1 MWEVSSHIFHSLG
14 AKRFAGNCTYFLK
27 STLNDNYLNSS
38 VLSSSFSADLLSLRP
53 FSESSATSSVCKKN
67 QVFDFETSAE
77 ANCFKL
83 VPVGS
88 GTKALSSSKKTVK
101 LGQKSLKWHATSTSR
116 SSLQLDF
123 ANKHRIKTSWLRRGG
138 VKVWL
143 YKDSASPGKQLKVEF
158 KNTSGNIL
166 FLFNA
171 NLDFKGWRGIW
182 VKFSECKLSRIRV
195 TSSSI
200 SRVLFTLTGADT
212 IYIDILEFKKRLG
225 KQTRDKIVPPI
236 NGRDLYD
243 AANTWQR
250 SYRWSQQPVPDL
262 PSTVDLTKN
271 LHLDVIKSRMMN
283 WYLDETKTTTS
294 FSAGSFL
301 EHRWNS
307 LLRSIKKAHALYDN
321 DLVIQNDEIVGPPLF
336 CRNCRNDKKFGE
348 VITKILFPLALE
360 YHIRSRTD
368 EIDSTAAAE
377 LANLNSDVAAEK
389 NSAYQAIGGQHQA
402 MQDVFRNLLPNTS
415 NQRTTDQVKNAIK
428 ALNCKRLS
436 KINHLLDYVKDQGF
450 ADGSGLGSLDHEMNR
465 VGAGFSHSLF
475 LISDSLN
482 KSRLLD
488 LIKTAKWYNDFG
500 EVYQSPAF
508 EYKGTTA
515 DRMITIL
522 HFRVMIVL
530 VMPNSTNEEK
540 KARIRDMDAI
550 VRWMNNAFAVNDA
563 FGGVIK
569 PDYTG
574 FHHKAIYGSAYVPQA
589 LQVAGLVKYLLH
601 GTKFSLSET
610 SVNNIRRGLEVMRL
624 MAANYSSPN
633 SINGRFPNYS
643 NKVLIKAALGGYAYF
658 SVANPP
664 AATVQSGITVSDVE
678 KPEMFL
684 RLYNERDA
692 CTITIL
698 RDGRIKKNKYY
709 LNSLGALDLMKKV
722 S

>member
-1 MWEVSSHIFHSLG
+1 MLPSH
-14 AKRFAGNCTYFLK
+14 GNCTYFLK

-38 VLSSSFSADLLSLRP
+38 LLPSSFSADLLSLRP
-53 FSESSATSSVCKKN
+53 FSESSASSSVCKKD

-77 ANCFKL
+77 ANCFQL

-88 GTKALSSSKKTVK
+88 GTKTLSSSKKTVK
-101 LGQKSLKWHATSTSR
+101 LGQKSLKWHATSTSP

-123 ANKHRIKTSWLRRGG
+123 ATGHHITSSWLRRGG

-143 YKDSASPGKQLKVEF
+143 YKNSASPGKQLKAEF
-158 KNTSGNIL
+158 KDTSDNVL
-166 FLFNA
+166 CLFNA
-171 NLDFKGWRGIW
+171 NLNFKGWRGIW
-182 VKFSECKLSRIRV
+182 VKFSECKPSGISV
-195 TSSSI
+195 TSSSTI
-200 SRVLFTLTGADT
+200 NRVLFTLTGADT
-212 IYIDILEFKKRLG
+212 IYIDILEFKNSLG

-250 SYRWSQQPVPDL
+250 SYHWSQQPAPDL
-262 PSTVDLTKN
+262 PSTVDVTKN

-283 WYLDETKTTTS
+283 WYLDETKTTTN
-294 FSAGSFL
+294 FPAGSFL

-307 LLRSIKKAHALYDN
+307 LLGSIQNAHKSYDD
-321 DLVIQNDEIVGPPLF
+321 DLVVENDKIVGPPLF
-336 CRNCRNDKKFGE
+336 CRDCRNEKKFGE

-368 EIDSTAAAE
+368 EIDSTATDE
-377 LANLNSDVAAEK
+377 LANLNSAVAAEK
-389 NSAYQAIGGQHQA
+389 NSAYQAIAGKHQA
-402 MQDVFRNLLPNTS
+402 MQDVFRTFLPSSS
-415 NQRTTDQVKNAIK
+415 NPLTKNQVKNAIK
-428 ALNCKRLS
+428 ALNCNRLS

-465 VGAGFSHSLF
+465 VGAGFSHSL
-475 LISDSLN
+475 LLLSDSLN
-482 KSRLLD
+482 EASNRSRLLD
-488 LIKTAKWYNDFG
+488 LIETAKWYNDFG

-530 VMPNSTNEEK
+530 VMPKSTDQEK

-610 SVNNIRRGLEVMRL
+610 SVNNIRRGLEVIRL
-624 MAANYSSPN
+624 MAAKYSSPN

-664 AATVQSGITVSDVE
+664 ATTVQSGITVTDVE

-684 RLYNERDA
+684 RLYDENDA
-692 CTITIL
+692 YTITIL
-698 RDGRIKKNKYY
+698 RDGSIRKSKYY
-709 LNSLGALDLMKKV
+709 LNSLGALDLMKNV

>member
-1 MWEVSSHIFHSLG
+1 M
-14 AKRFAGNCTYFLK
+14 
-27 STLNDNYLNSS
+27 
-38 VLSSSFSADLLSLRP
+38 SFSADLLSLCP
-53 FSESSATSSVCKKN
+53 FSESSAPPPICAN
-67 QVFDFETSAE
+67 DQVFDFETAAE
-77 ANCFKL
+77 ENCFQL

-88 GTKALSSSKKTVK
+88 GTKTLSSNQKTVK
-101 LGQKSLKWHATSTSR
+101 LGQQSLKWTATSI

-123 ANKHRIKTSWLRRGG
+123 ATGHHIAHSWLRKGG

-158 KNTSGNIL
+158 KDTSGTIL
-166 FLFNA
+166 CLFNA
-171 NLDFKGWRGIW
+171 RLDFNGWRGIW
-182 VKFSECKLSRIRV
+182 VMFSECKPSGVSI
-195 TSSSI
+195 TSSSTI
-200 SRVLFTLTGADT
+200 NHVLFTLTGANT
-212 IYIDILEFKKRLG
+212 IYIDILEFKDKLG

-250 SYRWSQQPVPDL
+250 SYHWSQQLAPNL
-262 PSTVDLTKN
+262 SSTVDATKN

-283 WYLDETKTTTS
+283 WYLDETKTTTN
-294 FSAGSFL
+294 FPAGSFL
-301 EHRWNS
+301 QQRWQS
-307 LLRSIKKAHALYDN
+307 LLRSIKEAHESYDN
-321 DLVIQNDEIVGPPLF
+321 DLDSLPNGEIVGPPLF
-336 CRNCRNDKKFGE
+336 CRNCRNGKKFQA

-360 YHIRSRTD
+360 YHLRSRTD
-368 EIDSTAAAE
+368 EIISIASAE
-377 LANLNSDVAAEK
+377 LVNLRAQIISSYE
-389 NSAYQAIGGQHQA
+389 AIAGGHQA
-402 MQDVFRNLLPNTS
+402 MQDVFRTFLPSPPNTL
-415 NQRTTDQVKNAIK
+415 TADQVKDAIN
-428 ALNCKRLS
+428 ALNLHRLS

-450 ADGSGLGSLDHEMNR
+450 ADGSGLGSLDHQMNK
-465 VGAGFSHSLF
+465 VGAGFSHTLL

-482 KSRLLD
+482 EASNKSRLQD

-530 VMPNSTNEEK
+530 VMPNSTDEER

-550 VRWMNNAFAVNDA
+550 VRWMNNAFSVNDA

-574 FHHKAIYGSAYVPQA
+574 FHHNAIYGSAYVPQA
-589 LQVAGLVKYLLH
+589 LQVGGLLKYFLH
-601 GTKFSLSET
+601 GTKFSLSKT

-624 MAANYSSPN
+624 MAAKYSSPN

-643 NKVLIKAALGGYAYF
+643 NKVLIKSALGGYAYI
-658 SVANPP
+658 SVTNPP
-664 AATVQSGITVSDVE
+664 ATAAQSGITVTDVE

-684 RLYNERDA
+684 RLYDVNDVD
-692 CTITIL
+692 TITIL
-698 RDGRIKKNKYY
+698 RDGSIKENKYY

>member
-1 MWEVSSHIFHSLG
+1 MQPLFRVFNWTLLHIAH
-14 AKRFAGNCTYFLK
+14 
-27 STLNDNYLNSS
+27 
-38 VLSSSFSADLLSLRP
+38 
-53 FSESSATSSVCKKN
+53 
-67 QVFDFETSAE
+67 
-77 ANCFKL
+77 
-83 VPVGS
+83 
-88 GTKALSSSKKTVK
+88 
-101 LGQKSLKWHATSTSR
+101 
-116 SSLQLDF
+116 
-123 ANKHRIKTSWLRRGG
+123 SWLGKGG

-158 KNTSGNIL
+158 KDTSGTIL
-166 FLFNA
+166 CLFNA
-171 NLDFKGWRGIW
+171 RLDFNGWRGIW
-182 VKFSECKLSRIRV
+182 VKFSECKPSGVSI
-195 TSSSI
+195 TSSSTI
-200 SRVLFTLTGADT
+200 NHVLFTLTGANT
-212 IYIDILEFKKRLG
+212 IYIDILEFKDKLG

-250 SYRWSQQPVPDL
+250 SYHWSQQLAPKL
-262 PSTVDLTKN
+262 SSTVDATKN

-283 WYLDETKTTTS
+283 WYLDETKTTTN

-301 EHRWNS
+301 QQRWQS
-307 LLRSIKKAHALYDN
+307 LLRSIKEAHESYDN
-321 DLVIQNDEIVGPPLF
+321 DLDSLPNGEIVGPPLF
-336 CRNCRNDKKFGE
+336 CRNCRNGKKFQA

-360 YHIRSRTD
+360 YHLRSRTD
-368 EIDSTAAAE
+368 EIISIASAE
-377 LANLNSDVAAEK
+377 LVNLRAQIISSYE
-389 NSAYQAIGGQHQA
+389 AIAGGHQA
-402 MQDVFRNLLPNTS
+402 MQDVFRTFLPSPPNTL
-415 NQRTTDQVKNAIK
+415 TADQVKDAIN
-428 ALNCKRLS
+428 ALNLHRLS

-450 ADGSGLGSLDHEMNR
+450 ADGSGLGSLDHQMNK
-465 VGAGFSHSLF
+465 VGAGFSHTLL

-482 KSRLLD
+482 EASNKSRLQD

-530 VMPNSTNEEK
+530 VMPNSTDEER

-550 VRWMNNAFAVNDA
+550 VRWMNNAFSVNDA

-574 FHHKAIYGSAYVPQA
+574 FHHNAIYGSAYVPQA
-589 LQVAGLVKYLLH
+589 LQVGGLLKYFLH
-601 GTKFSLSET
+601 GTKFSLSKT

-624 MAANYSSPN
+624 MAAKYSSPN

-643 NKVLIKAALGGYAYF
+643 NKVLIKSALGGYAYI
-658 SVANPP
+658 SVTNPP
-664 AATVQSGITVSDVE
+664 ATAAQSGITVTDVE

-684 RLYNERDA
+684 RLYDVNDVD
-692 CTITIL
+692 TITIL
-698 RDGRIKKNKYY
+698 RDGSIKENKYY

>member
-1 MWEVSSHIFHSLG
+1 M
-14 AKRFAGNCTYFLK
+14 
-27 STLNDNYLNSS
+27 
-38 VLSSSFSADLLSLRP
+38 RP
-53 FSESSATSSVCKKN
+53 FSESSATSSVCKKD
-67 QVFDFETSAE
+67 QVFDFESSSE
-77 ANCFKL
+77 ANCFQL

-88 GTKALSSSKKTVK
+88 GTKTLSSSKKTVK
-101 LGQKSLKWHATSTSR
+101 LGQKSLKWHATTTSP

-123 ANKHRIKTSWLRRGG
+123 ATGHHITKSWLERGG

-143 YKDSASPGKQLKVEF
+143 YKDSASPGKQLKAEF
-158 KNTSGNIL
+158 KDTNDKIFCL
-166 FLFNA
+166 FKA
-171 NLDFKGWRGIW
+171 NLNFKGWRGIW
-182 VKFSECKLSRIRV
+182 VKFSECKPSGISV
-195 TSSSI
+195 TSSSTI
-200 SRVLFTLTGADT
+200 NHVLFTIPGKVT
-212 IYIDILEFKKRLG
+212 IYIDILEFKNSLG

-243 AANTWQR
+243 ASNTWQR
-250 SYRWSQQPVPDL
+250 SYHWSQQPAPDL
-262 PSTVDLTKN
+262 PSTVDVTKN

-283 WYLDETKTTTS
+283 WYLDETKTTTN
-294 FSAGSFL
+294 FPAGSFL
-301 EHRWNS
+301 EHRWNT
-307 LLRSIKKAHALYDN
+307 LLKSIQNAHKSYDN
-321 DLVIQNDEIVGPPLF
+321 DLVIENDKIVGPPLF
-336 CRNCRNDKKFGE
+336 CRDCRDEEKFGD

-368 EIDSTAAAE
+368 EIDSTATDE
-377 LANLNSDVAAEK
+377 LRNLNSAVATEK
-389 NSAYQAIGGQHQA
+389 KPAYQAIAGEHEA
-402 MQDVFRNLLPNTS
+402 MQDVFKTFLPKSSKPLTKN
-415 NQRTTDQVKNAIK
+415 QVKNAIK
-428 ALNCKRLS
+428 ALNCNRLS

-465 VGAGFSHSLF
+465 VGAGFSHSL
-475 LISDSLN
+475 LLLSDSLN
-482 KSRLLD
+482 EASNRSRLLD
-488 LIKTAKWYNDFG
+488 LIETAKWYNDFG

-522 HFRVMIVL
+522 HFRVLIVL
-530 VMPNSTNEEK
+530 VMPKSTDQEK

-610 SVNNIRRGLEVMRL
+610 SVNNIRRGLEVIRL
-624 MAANYSSPN
+624 MAAKYSSPN

-658 SVANPP
+658 SVANPS
-664 AATVQSGITVSDVE
+664 ATTVQSGITVTDVE

-684 RLYNERDA
+684 RLYDENDA
-692 CTITIL
+692 YTITIL
-698 RDGRIKKNKYY
+698 RDGRIRKSKYY